1 MKIFVKIILYF
12 ITSIGFFWSHL
23 DIVKFVYNCHVE
35 NEVFPEYYAAMPFI
49 YKSDSLASSMATE
62 YYILGILLNSIL
74 LTLIF
79 LYSNFI
85 IQKFLSKKKIL
96 LKFYF
101 VLQFF
106 VVLFSVSNIY
116 FSYTFIRNDHFSF
129 KSNFKKDVKM
139 FNADCKGRI
148 VFFSW

>member
-12 ITSIGFFWSHL
+12 ITSIGFFWSHF
-23 DIVKFVYNCHVE
+23 DIVKFVYNCYVE
-35 NEVFPEYYAAMPFI
+35 HEIFPEYYAAMPFI

-62 YYILGILLNSIL
+62 YYVLGIVLNSIL

-79 LYSNFI
+79 LYLNFI

-96 LKFYF
+96 LKLYF

-106 VVLFSVSNIY
+106 VVLFSLSNIY
-116 FSYTFIRNDHFSF
+116 LSYTFISDDHFSF
-129 KSNFKKDVKM
+129 KSSFKEDVKLLKA
-139 FNADCKGRI
+139 NCKGRI